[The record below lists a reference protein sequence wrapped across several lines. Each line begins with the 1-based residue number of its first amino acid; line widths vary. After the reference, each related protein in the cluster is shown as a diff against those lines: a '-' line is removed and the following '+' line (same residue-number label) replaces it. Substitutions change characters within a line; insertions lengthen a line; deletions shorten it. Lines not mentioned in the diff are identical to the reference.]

1 MIFKFNISEN
11 SDDELEATIN
21 EIVTTYDIP
30 MTDRVEIYVG
40 KDTRPSSPSLAKS
53 LMDGILAL
61 SGKPI
66 DFGIVTTP
74 QLHYFVLCRNTRNA
88 YGVPTEEGYYNK
100 LTEAFKKLRGERFVN
115 GNYVNRV
122 LYDGANGVG
131 ARKIKYFQERLG
143 DSLKIELFND
153 ADIGT
158 GKLNYLVSVEV
169 AYIFFV

>member
-1 MIFKFNISEN
+1 
-11 SDDELEATIN
+11 
-21 EIVTTYDIP
+21 

-74 QLHYFVLCRNTRNA
+74 QLHYLVLCRNTRNA
-88 YGVPTEEGYYNK
+88 YGIPTEEGYYNK
-100 LTEAFKKLRGERFVN
+100 LTNAFKKLRGESYAH
-115 GNYVNRV
+115 GNYVNRIF
-122 LYDGANGVG
+122 YDGANGVG

-143 DSLKIELFND
+143 DLLKIELFND
-153 ADIGT
+153 ATIGT
-158 GKLNYLVSVEV
+158 GTLNHLVNTLEGKH
-169 AYIFFV
+169 

>member
-1 MIFKFNISEN
+1 
-11 SDDELEATIN
+11 
-21 EIVTTYDIP
+21 

-74 QLHYFVLCRNTRNA
+74 QLHYMVLCRNTRNA

-100 LTEAFKKLRGERFVN
+100 LTQAFKKLRGEDYTN

-131 ARKIKYFQERLG
+131 ARKIRYFQERLG
-143 DSLKIELFND
+143 NSLKIELFND

-158 GKLNYLVSVEV
+158 GKLNYLVGENIKKGNLEPVE
-169 AYIFFV
+169 ITG